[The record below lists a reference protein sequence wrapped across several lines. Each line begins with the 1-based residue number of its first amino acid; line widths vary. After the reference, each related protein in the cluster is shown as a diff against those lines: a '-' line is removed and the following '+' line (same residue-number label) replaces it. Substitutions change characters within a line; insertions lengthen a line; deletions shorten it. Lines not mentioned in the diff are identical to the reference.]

1 MTAARGREV
10 NLEQLLGRPVRA
22 LNGRPAGRIEE
33 LRAEKRG
40 AGHVVTEFVLGPGG
54 LLERMAISF
63 RRTYLG
69 RPHHGQV
76 ARWDQLDL
84 DDPEHPRLTCTVDE
98 LREA

>member
-1 MTAARGREV
+1 MTTPRGREV
-10 NLEQLLGRPVRA
+10 NLEQLLGREVHA
-22 LNGRPAGRIEE
+22 LNGRRAGRIEE

-40 AGHVVTEFVLGPGG
+40 TGYVVTDFVLGPGG

-63 RRTYLG
+63 QRTYLG

-76 ARWDQLDL
+76 ARWDQVDL
-84 DDPEHPRLTCTVDE
+84 SDPEHPRLTCNLDE